1 MKLDIQF
8 YTDGADSRLLA
19 RFKVRLA
26 APWGVQLVCG
36 EIHHWHQTGAR
47 RVMWYKAGHL
57 FASTP
62 ETATETADA
71 ERMILDAFARWEG
84 KR

>member
-1 MKLDIQF
+1 MR
-8 YTDGADSRLLA
+8 RLP
-19 RFKVRLA
+19 A
-26 APWGVQLVCG
+26 ALSTSATPPG
-36 EIHHWHQTGAR
+36 EIHHWHQTGQR
-47 RVMWYKAGHL
+47 RVMWYKASRL

-84 KR
+84 KP